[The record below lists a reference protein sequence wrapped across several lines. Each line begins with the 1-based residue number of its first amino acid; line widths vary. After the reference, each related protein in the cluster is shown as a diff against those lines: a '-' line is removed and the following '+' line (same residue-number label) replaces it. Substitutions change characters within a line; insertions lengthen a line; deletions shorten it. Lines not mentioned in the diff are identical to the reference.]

1 MKALITG
8 ATGFIGS
15 HLAEKL
21 NKTGYAVSCL
31 VRNRSDLKWLE
42 GMKVTVYEGD
52 CCDRASLKTV
62 IRGFDYIFHCAGL
75 TKASSIRDFDTVNF
89 RGTENVVSVASEN
102 NPGLKRF
109 VFLSSLSA
117 FGPALNGKAPDQTME
132 PHPVSGYGR
141 SKLKGE
147 AAVLSYQHSIP
158 VTILRPSAVYGPRDR
173 EFFLLIKMIKSG
185 ILPYWGNGSVS
196 LLYIDDLIDCMILA
210 SQKDEAEGR
219 TYFVSDGGDYTN
231 DSIIDAIASALST
244 RVFKLK
250 LPKPILPAIGF
261 FGERISKIMGNT
273 SMVNRDKM
281 EELKYSNWVCGNT
294 EVRDELGFDPHIS
307 FQQGIQ
313 WTIDW
318 YRTHKWL

>member
-21 NKTGYAVSCL
+21 NKTGYDVSCL
-31 VRNRSDLKWLE
+31 VRDSSDLKWLE
-42 GMKVTVYEGD
+42 GMDVTLCEGD
-52 CCDRASLKTV
+52 CCDRDSLRDV
-62 IRGFDYIFHCAGL
+62 IKGFDYVFHIAGL
-75 TKASSIRDFDTVNF
+75 TKASSLRDFDTVNF
-89 RGTENVVSVASEN
+89 RGTENVISIASEN

-117 FGPALNGKAPDQTME
+117 FGPALYGNMPDPTME
-132 PHPVSGYGR
+132 PHPVSGYGK

-147 AAVLSYQHSIP
+147 EAVLSYQDSLP

-173 EFFLLIKMIKSG
+173 EFFLIIKMIKRG
-185 ILPYWGNGSVS
+185 ILPYWGNGNIS
-196 LLYIDDLIDCMILA
+196 LVYVDDLIDCMILV
-210 SQKDEAEGR
+210 SQKDEAVGR
-219 TYFVSDGGDYTN
+219 TYFVSDGMVYTN
-231 DSIIDAIASALST
+231 DSIINDIAFALSA

-281 EELKYSNWVCGNT
+281 KELKYSNWVCGNA
-294 EVRDELGFDPHIS
+294 EAREELGFKPEIS
-307 FQQGIQ
+307 FQQGIK